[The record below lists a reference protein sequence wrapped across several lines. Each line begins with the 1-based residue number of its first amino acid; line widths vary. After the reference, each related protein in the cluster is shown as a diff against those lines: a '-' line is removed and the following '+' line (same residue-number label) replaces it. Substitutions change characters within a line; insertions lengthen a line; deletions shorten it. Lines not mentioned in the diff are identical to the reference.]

1 MSEEELFREYISL
14 SDDLFYLSG
23 KVIPGAQKTSLV
35 EKMDDGETW
44 KFRVAAPPEKGKA
57 NTELVRY
64 LKKEFGIQA
73 EVISG
78 KSSREKL
85 LKCQK

>member
-64 LKKEFGIQA
+64 LKKNSVFKRRSFRGNPPE
-73 EVISG
+73 
-78 KSSREKL
+78 KSF
-85 LKCQK
+85 